1 MDQYIAKIQRVL
13 RLDKLKIVSKQ
24 KFSWNNFSISQKLFV
39 TFGFTIFLF
48 IVSTVMVGFVIRSVV
63 NDIHDTDEKGDRAV
77 KITEMG
83 SLIRSK
89 DIYIANYITFLQEED
104 IKGYRKERKILDD
117 EISKFQERIQNKNTQ
132 KLLEDIRKRNDQID
146 MIFNSEVTPAVVR
159 LDIDIYTKARKKIST
174 LREENLNSLNQLRNI
189 VYQERD
195 ASIKNAER
203 HTNSLIILLILTVAI
218 STLLSGIVLYFLT
231 KSIRNNLAKV
241 VSVSK
246 KVANGELA
254 VENIQYEG
262 NDEIG
267 ELTSSVNRMKEN
279 LSEIVIGIIEV
290 SNEVLAKSE
299 KAEKYVID
307 VKEKSNSISHTM
319 SSLTLNTEQ
328 QALSTNEIL
337 NSFNVFYSE
346 LEDANQSGLNISSSS
361 KEVLQH
367 TAKGNH
373 LMIQSIE
380 EMKSIHEMVQS
391 SVLKVTNLE
400 KHSTEINRLVEVIKS
415 IASQTNLL
423 ALNAAI
429 EAARAGDAGKGFAVV
444 ADEVR
449 KLSIDVQSYI
459 SEIIHIV
466 TRIQNETKS
475 VSESLKV
482 GSFQVEEGRNNILL
496 SGGSFKTINSKMDS
510 MVLAINNMAQNFH
523 RLKDNGEQI
532 VSSVQKITAATH
544 EVSKGTLE
552 SSTSIH
558 QQYAEIKGITN
569 EIFEVVACANRLTNL
584 VGKFRL

>member
-24 KFSWNNFSISQKLFV
+24 RFSWNNFSISQKLFV

-373 LMIQSIE
+373 LMNQSIE

-532 VSSVQKITAATH
+532 VSSVQNITAATH
-544 EVSKGTLE
+544 EVSRGTLE